1 MKNLISRLSL
11 GAILFSLLV
20 PQALGS
26 SSLEIDTIDTVAGY
40 GALVRIS
47 NAPSNAPIEVLLEK
61 PDGSQV
67 LLEAQTDNQGKTKMD
82 IEGFY
87 TKKSGNY
94 LIKARVKT
102 ENDFT
107 SETFK
112 VYPDTVSASR
122 SLVELNK
129 TTVTANGNDYAELT
143 VYLNDRYGNPI
154 AGHNVSLISSRLNDE
169 IVRISSN
176 PYTSSQG
183 QMIFHLYSQEEG
195 VAIFAIQDT
204 TSNITLNERAKIAF
218 YAPQTTM
225 SEMGGF
231 SNGFTSV
238 LLASDQSPGGEVSY
252 LTIENLDENTTVGR
266 TLNFTVTAYDST
278 GNIATDYPG
287 EVRFSSSDDNATLPD
302 DYQFEAED
310 QGTHTFSLGLS
321 FKTTGTQ
328 TLTVTDLSNTGIKG
342 SFNVTVSASGTGMN
356 NNTDG
361 TPISTPNGL
370 TLFTPNSGTY
380 SSNSLT
386 FSGEAPYGMTVKIL
400 DQGQIVASA
409 NINASGTF
417 STLASNLKDGD
428 HVFTVSTVDAT
439 GATQETSNELTI
451 TIDTTAPSIDQIKI
465 DPETDLPAGDTFTVT
480 LYTEKELQKASVLF
494 NNGLYTLTENLLISG
509 VYTGTVNA
517 PEDIGEYELDAILVD
532 NVGNEASLNNVLTLN
547 VIENPDAASMGET
560 DPTNLDETLPE
571 EEIPLAPA
579 TVTGVEAVA
588 GDGRV
593 TLSWDIPETIDLE
606 DLSLTMEGTTEE
618 VTSITTD
625 ETITPENLPLMLT
638 DTTEEALIETFTD
651 EQTIDES
658 LTDETITTDEEPSV
672 EIDHYRIY
680 YGPDPDLLYSTD
692 DTWDN
697 SNSWYVDELN
707 NGTTYY
713 FAVVAVAKDE
723 SGTESVE
730 KSTVVN
736 ATPKAQEVV
745 ALYAA
750 AIEESEEA
758 NQEEALQ
765 TAVEEE
771 ETPDTGPEIIWLM
784 VFSLGVGMIY
794 IQRRKNWATQINS

>member
-1 MKNLISRLSL
+1 MKNLIARLSL
-11 GAILFSLLV
+11 GAILFTLLV

-26 SSLEIDTIDTVAGY
+26 SSLEVDTIDTVAGY
-40 GALVRIS
+40 SALVRIS

-61 PDGSQV
+61 PDGGQI
-67 LLEAQTDNQGKTKMD
+67 LFETQTDSQGKTKMD

-87 TKKSGNY
+87 TKKAGNY
-94 LIKARVKT
+94 SIQARVKT
-102 ENDFT
+102 ENDST
-107 SETFK
+107 TETFK

-154 AGHNVSLISSRLNDE
+154 AGHNASLISSRPNDE
-169 IVRISSN
+169 IVRISRD

-183 QMIFHLYSQEEG
+183 SMIFHLYSQEEG

-204 TSNITLNERAKIAF
+204 TANITLNERAKIAF
-218 YAPQTTM
+218 YAPQTTIT
-225 SEMGGF
+225 EIGGF

-238 LLASDQSPGGEVSY
+238 LLAADQSPGGEVSY
-252 LTIENLDENTTVGR
+252 LAIENLDESTTVNR
-266 TLNFTVTAYDST
+266 TLNFTITAYDST
-278 GNIATDYPG
+278 GNVATDYTG
-287 EVRFSSSDDNATLPD
+287 KVRFSSSDDNATLPN

-310 QGTHTFSLGLS
+310 QGSHTFSLGLS

-328 TLTVTDLSNTGIKG
+328 TLTVTDLSNTSVKG
-342 SFNVTVSASGTGMN
+342 SFNVTVSSSGTGMN
-356 NNTDG
+356 NNADG
-361 TPISTPNGL
+361 TPISTSNGL
-370 TLFTPNSGTY
+370 TLFTPSSGTY
-380 SSNSLT
+380 SSDSLT
-386 FSGEAPYGMTVKIL
+386 FSGEATYGMTIKIY
-400 DQGQIVASA
+400 DQSQIVASA
-409 NINASGTF
+409 NVNANGEFT
-417 STLASNLKDGD
+417 AAVSNLVDGD
-428 HVFTVSTVDAT
+428 HVFTVSTVDAS
-439 GATQETSNELTI
+439 GQTQETSNEIAI
-451 TIDTTAPSIDQIKI
+451 TIDTTAPSVDQIKT
-465 DPETDLPAGDTFTVT
+465 DPESNIPAGNTFIVT
-480 LYTEKELQKASVLF
+480 IYTEKDLQKASVLF

-509 VYTGTVNA
+509 IYTGTVTA
-517 PEDIGEYELDAILVD
+517 PEDIGEYDLDAILVD

-547 VIENPDAASMGET
+547 VVENPEAANT
-560 DPTNLDETLPE
+560 DTPLDETLPE
-571 EEIPLAPA
+571 EETPIAPA
-579 TVTGVEAVA
+579 QVTGVEAVA

-593 TLSWDIPETIDLE
+593 TLSWDIPGVTEKTINLE
-606 DLSLTMEGTTEE
+606 DLSLTMEGTTEDASLTE
-618 VTSITTD
+618 EISLED
-625 ETITPENLPLMLT
+625 LPLMLT
-638 DTTEEALIETFTD
+638 DTTEDATIETIVD
-651 EQTIDES
+651 EETIDES
-658 LTDETITTDEEPSV
+658 VTDEELAV

-713 FAVVAVAKDE
+713 FAIVAMAKD
-723 SGTESVE
+723 GTESVE
-730 KSTVVN
+730 KSVVVN

-765 TAVEEE
+765 NAMEEE
-771 ETPDTGPEIIWLM
+771 QTTDTGPEIIWLM

-794 IQRRKNWATQINS
+794 LQRRKTLTIQEKNL